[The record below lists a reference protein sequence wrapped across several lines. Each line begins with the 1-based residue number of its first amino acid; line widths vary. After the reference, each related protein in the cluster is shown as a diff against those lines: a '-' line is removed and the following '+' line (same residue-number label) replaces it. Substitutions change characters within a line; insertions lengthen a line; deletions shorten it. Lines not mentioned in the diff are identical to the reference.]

1 MNYIYDENLNRLE
14 IFISEKKSIVCLF
27 CKKMSAEDLQKS
39 IIDLIKKYQGD

>member
-14 IFISEKKSIVCLF
+14 IFLEKKSIVCLF

-39 IIDLIKKYQGD
+39 IIDLIKKYQGA